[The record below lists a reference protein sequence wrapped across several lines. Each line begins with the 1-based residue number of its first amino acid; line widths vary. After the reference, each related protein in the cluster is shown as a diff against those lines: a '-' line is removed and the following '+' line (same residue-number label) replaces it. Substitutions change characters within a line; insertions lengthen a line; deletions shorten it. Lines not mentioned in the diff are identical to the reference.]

1 MPETQAMPPITAYW
15 TSSTEPTT
23 PYWPNPTF
31 DCRSDNS
38 TPPVAAIPAATAKA
52 YSLTPT
58 TLMPS
63 DAAARSLLRTA
74 SSAGTD
80 PASTEVGHHESHE
93 DEHDEHEPAVA
104 LRMLDGVEVQAE
116 ERHAVDRQSA
126 QPARH
131 GAVGEQ
137 RAR

>member
-1 MPETQAMPPITAYW
+1 MKIWLPTAPGAPSALTTPETQAMPPITAYC

-31 DCRSDNS
+31 VWRNDNR

-74 SSAGTD
+74 SIREPTRPRRRLAAISPTTT
-80 PASTEVGHHESHE
+80 STMRTK
-93 DEHDEHEPAVA
+93 P
-104 LRMLDGVEVQAE
+104 
-116 ERHAVDRQSA
+116 
-126 QPARH
+126 P
-131 GAVGEQ
+131 
-137 RAR
+137 